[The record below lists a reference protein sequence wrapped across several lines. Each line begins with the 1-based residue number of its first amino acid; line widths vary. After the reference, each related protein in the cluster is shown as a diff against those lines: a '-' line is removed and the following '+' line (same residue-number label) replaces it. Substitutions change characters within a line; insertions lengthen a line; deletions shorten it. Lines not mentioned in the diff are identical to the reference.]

1 MAKEVTL
8 WSNSGFD
15 DEEEPNSWIIALQN
29 YERIHKKWLHLT
41 KNNRFVIQNDFR
53 VEPGWYEST
62 LKDVFVLSTQ
72 DVVMDERTRSIQ
84 RSSIAE

>member
-15 DEEEPNSWIIALQN
+15 NEEEPNSWIIALQN
-29 YERIHKKWLHLT
+29 CETIHKKWLHLT

-53 VEPGWYEST
+53 VEPG
-62 LKDVFVLSTQ
+62 
-72 DVVMDERTRSIQ
+72 
-84 RSSIAE
+84 